1 MPKDEEVQKK
11 TKKTPAS
18 ETIPIQELANFAA
31 QNNIEIEFENDS
43 GSSSSLSPSS
53 SPSTTPTASRK
64 NGGQVK
70 SGSDSGI
77 RLYDP
82 NAPKSTPLNFKTSG
96 KATTEDQFAQ
106 LQEQMKAAQAQLQE
120 PGQATKA
127 RAEAQAKAE
136 AAKKAQEEQ
145 ESKNEKEKGK
155 KGKKSK
161 NKKGLKKGQS
171 QKSSKENKEKS
182 PQGSKG
188 SQKDDQK
195 AKGQKSQNK
204 EKEKASQAQKPKE
217 KKPPNPIFAK
227 IGSVVWT
234 LLTKPGTYAIIAVL
248 ISVMWLIM
256 TLLQLSLFKV
266 ALAGLILGVA
276 LVGLSIAGYWFFMT
290 KHGFWNFPAFLVCA
304 ALIGCSFYGQRELK
318 SFSNELEAIC
328 HPGATFIQSV
338 GLYTPST
345 VPLNDLNTLNGET
358 VGIMDTRDPVAVNAL
373 LDDLLEKD
381 IHVKTKVY
389 NSLQQMYKAVKGQA
403 IRAVI
408 LNPAEVKLLE
418 EFLGVGQTGSQLSVA
433 YRLPVNTEVST
444 PISTK
449 NLEKDSYTVLISGSN
464 SLLKE
469 ASYRSNLNLLVT
481 VNPNT
486 HQILTV
492 LLPKSLYVS
501 SSCAEGLACPP
512 PTSPDRISFITYHS
526 IEALRETIENLFE
539 SPIDFTVRLDMDKLL
554 LLYDDNET
562 LALSTDTPYTDVNGG
577 NKVLTSSSL
586 IKRFL
591 GNVDDPLADDMN
603 QEMNQL
609 RILLTLSN
617 AYTTISPL
625 DLKKMMPAL
634 DLCLSTSFT
643 YDQLCQIVRMFYIF
657 PEPMTQYYQLITGV
671 SSVQYSPTLTEA
683 TYMIT
688 PDTASLD
695 QARLAVRAV
704 LAGMPPEVN
713 GLPDPSIFNPEP
725 ISIPGVDLT
734 PAPASQQESS
744 TAASSQAPEGETGN
758 DEEDENDGN
767 DVNIDID
774 VYEDE
779 EE

>member
-1 MPKDEEVQKK
+1 MPEDNEVKK

-18 ETIPIQELANFAA
+18 ETIPIQDLAQFAA
-31 QNNIEIEFENDS
+31 KNNVKIQNSKGSGNSLN
-43 GSSSSLSPSS
+43 GSSTSNSSKSS
-53 SPSTTPTASRK
+53 
-64 NGGQVK
+64 NM
-70 SGSDSGI
+70 

-82 NAPKSTPLNFKTSG
+82 NAPKPATLNLKKLTESG
-96 KATTEDQFAQ
+96 GTTEDQFGQ

-120 PGQATKA
+120 PGHVTKA
-127 RAEAQAKAE
+127 RVEAEAKAKAEAE
-136 AAKKAQEEQ
+136 AAKKAKEKQ
-145 ESKNEKEKGK
+145 ESQSEKGK
-155 KGKKSK
+155 KGK
-161 NKKGLKKGQS
+161 NKKKGANKNTQSTKGASKSNKSQGQKGQS
-171 QKSSKENKEKS
+171 
-182 PQGSKG
+182 
-188 SQKDDQK
+188 SQT
-195 AKGQKSQNK
+195 KGQK
-204 EKEKASQAQKPKE
+204 AQKPKTQEVKKPKE

-227 IGSVVWT
+227 IGETIWNLV
-234 LLTKPGTYAIIAVL
+234 TKPGTYAMIAVL
-248 ISVMWLIM
+248 ISVMMLIM

-276 LVGLSIAGYWFFMT
+276 LIGLSIAGYWFFIT
-290 KHGFWNFPAFLVCA
+290 KHNFWHFPAFLVCA
-304 ALIGCSFYGQRELK
+304 ALIVGSFYGQNQLK
-318 SFSNELEAIC
+318 SFSSELEAIC
-328 HPGATFIQSV
+328 HPGATFIQNV
-338 GLYTPST
+338 GLYAPST

-358 VGIMDTRDPVAVNAL
+358 VGIMDTRDAVAVNAL
-373 LDDLLEKD
+373 LDDLLEKG

-408 LNPAEVKLLE
+408 LNPGEVKLLE
-418 EFLGVGQTGSQLSVA
+418 EFVGVGQTGSQLSVA

-449 NLEKDSYTVLISGSN
+449 NLEKESYTVLISGSN

-469 ASYRSNLNLLVT
+469 ASYRSNMNLLVT

-492 LLPKSLYVS
+492 LIPKSLYVS
-501 SSCAEGLACPP
+501 SSCVEGLACPP
-512 PTSPDRISFITYHS
+512 PTSPERLSFITYHS
-526 IEALRETIENLFE
+526 IEALRETVENLFE
-539 SPIDFTVRLDMDKLL
+539 SPIDFTVRIDMEKLL
-554 LLYDDNET
+554 LLYDENEN
-562 LALSTDTPYTDVNGG
+562 LALSTDTPYTEVNGG
-577 NKVLTSSSL
+577 NKILTSSPL

-591 GNVDDPLADDMN
+591 GNVDDPSSDDMN

-609 RILLTLSN
+609 RIVLTLSN
-617 AYTTISPL
+617 AYRAITPL

-634 DLCLSTSFT
+634 DLCLSTTFT

-704 LAGMPPEVN
+704 LAGTPPDVN

-725 ISIPGVDLT
+725 VNIPGLDLT
-734 PAPASQQESS
+734 PTPAPQEE
-744 TAASSQAPEGETGN
+744 TPQEEEPLEQPEEEE
-758 DEEDENDGN
+758 EEDE
-767 DVNIDID
+767 
-774 VYEDE
+774 
-779 EE
+779 